1 MYRVLLPVHTNVER
15 ALSQANYVDSLAEEG
30 TNVEAYV
37 LFVFTG
43 GERSTEMPEEM
54 KQFDS
59 PTRIDAVRRT
69 MDVLDDAGVEY
80 HIQEDSGEVA
90 QDIIDDAER
99 LDADQIV
106 LGGRK
111 RSPAGKI
118 LFGSVTQEVLL
129 NTDRPV
135 TVTTAESE

>member
-1 MYRVLLPVHTNVER
+1 MYDVLVPVHTNVER
-15 ALSQANYVDSLAEEG
+15 ALSQAEYVATLANEG
-30 TNVEAYV
+30 LDVHAYV

-43 GERSTEMPEEM
+43 EERSADTPSEM
-54 KQFDS
+54 KRFDS
-59 PTRIDAVRRT
+59 PTRVEAVKRT
-69 MDVLDDAGVEY
+69 MSVLDDADVEY
-80 HIQEDSGEVA
+80 TIQEDSGEVA
-90 QDIIDDAER
+90 ADIMADAEG
-99 LDADQIV
+99 LDVDDIV

-135 TVTTAESE
+135 TVTTASDE

>member
-1 MYRVLLPVHTNVER
+1 MYSILLPVHTNVER
-15 ALSQANYVDSLAEEG
+15 ALSQANYVATLADEG
-30 TNVEAYV
+30 LELRAYV

-43 GERSTEMPEEM
+43 KERSPDTPEEM
-54 KQFDS
+54 KRFDS
-59 PTRIDAVRRT
+59 PTRIDAVKRT
-69 MDVLDDAGVEY
+69 MGVLDDADVEY
-80 HIQEDSGEVA
+80 TIQEDSGEVA
-90 QDIIDDAER
+90 ADILADAEE
-99 LDADQIV
+99 LDVDEVV

-135 TVTTAESE
+135 TVTTASEE

>member
-1 MYRVLLPVHTNVER
+1 MYSTLLPVHTNVER
-15 ALSQANYVDSLAEEG
+15 ALSQAEYVARLAEEG
-30 TNVEAYV
+30 LDVHAYV

-43 GERSTEMPEEM
+43 EERSPETPDEM
-54 KQFDS
+54 KGFDS
-59 PTRIDAVRRT
+59 PTRVDAVKRVMT
-69 MDVLDDAGVEY
+69 VLDDADVEY
-80 HIQEDSGEVA
+80 SIQEDSGEVA
-90 QDIIDDAER
+90 ADILA
-99 LDADQIV
+99 DADELDVDEVV

-135 TVTTAESE
+135 TVTTAADD

>member
-1 MYRVLLPVHTNVER
+1 MYKVLLPVHTNVER
-15 ALSQANYVDSLAEEG
+15 ALSQANYVAELAEDG
-30 TNVEAYV
+30 LDVEAYV

-43 GERSTEMPEEM
+43 RERSPDTPEEM
-54 KQFDS
+54 KRFDS
-59 PTRIDAVRRT
+59 PTRVDAVRRV
-69 MDVLDDAGVEY
+69 MDVLDDADVEY

-90 QDIIDDAER
+90 QDIIDVGER
-99 LDADQIV
+99 LEVDQIV

-135 TVTTAESE
+135 TVTTATDE

>member
-1 MYRVLLPVHTNVER
+1 MYSVLLPVHTNVER
-15 ALSQANYVDSLAEEG
+15 ALSQANYVATLADEG
-30 TNVEAYV
+30 LDLHAYV

-43 GERSTEMPEEM
+43 KERSPDTPEEM
-54 KQFDS
+54 KRFDS
-59 PTRIDAVRRT
+59 PMRIDAVKRT
-69 MDVLDDAGVEY
+69 TEVLDDAGVEY
-80 HIQEDSGEVA
+80 TIQEDSGEVA
-90 QDIIDDAER
+90 ADILEDAEA
-99 LDADQIV
+99 LDVDDVV

-135 TVTTAESE
+135 TVTTAQDE